1 MIAVGHVNVQIIT
14 MQIYNGL
21 EEALRQAGFGVTSV
35 DCSGKEG
42 PHRILYVMLKR
53 RDLPSFMKKIKKLDK
68 DAFISIMDTRKIV
81 GGYFNQVK
89 AK

>member
-1 MIAVGHVNVQIIT
+1 
-14 MQIYNGL
+14 
-21 EEALRQAGFGVTSV
+21 
-35 DCSGKEG
+35 
-42 PHRILYVMLKR
+42 MLKR